1 MGLTVVPAIA
11 GVLGIFGVLLAF
23 RVIGQ
28 RRAAGVSVGFGDN
41 LALEEAGRVFGN
53 FVEYVPLALVLM
65 LTFELTGASNTTLHV
80 YGGILIVARVLH
92 AFGLK
97 ADKGATPGR
106 FLGTIATF
114 GVIVGMSGQLLWG
127 AVQAL

>member
-1 MGLTVVPAIA
+1 
-11 GVLGIFGVLLAF
+11 
-23 RVIGQ
+23 
-28 RRAAGVSVGFGDN
+28 VSVGFGDN